1 MIEIS
6 QVFHNIIGEIILPEN
21 VTLRI
26 ENGVINILIPEG
38 LAQYFNKSNI
48 RSRLRTIVKNYR
60 IKTNNPNLL
69 VVVPD
74 VEVNREGDLW
84 VFAVRMRATE
94 CFNSKNEAINYL
106 NNL

>member
-6 QVFHNIIGEIILPEN
+6 QVFHNVIGEIVLPEN

-60 IKTNNPNLL
+60 VRTDDPNKL
-69 VVVPD
+69 VVNPD
-74 VEVNREGDLW
+74 VRVNREGDLW
-84 VFAVRMRATE
+84 VFAVKMRATE
-94 CFNSKNEAINYL
+94 SFNSKNEAINYL